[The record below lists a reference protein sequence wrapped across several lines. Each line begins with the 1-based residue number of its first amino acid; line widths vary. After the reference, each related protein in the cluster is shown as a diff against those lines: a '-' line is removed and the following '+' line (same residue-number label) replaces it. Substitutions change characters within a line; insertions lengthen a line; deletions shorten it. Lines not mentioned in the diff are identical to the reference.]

1 MTQGDN
7 AYEQSSGASSAD
19 RDASRLSDGGLQRA
33 LDEAESLSCGLDEL
47 AKRYGVSLDPSPQ
60 AETNSETEPAL
71 SRVPLD
77 VVTSVPG
84 RHPSLR
90 VTRVESGTQ
99 ASPMRAFGTST
110 PISVSR
116 MALNW
121 AALTTGGALPPAAS
135 RQSRL
140 MWRLSSMTN
149 LWAFVEA
156 QDNEWRATT
165 LYRQIETSDKS
176 QASYRVG
183 TVMAG
188 IAGRYSLG
196 IVNLI
201 HRQTQFQ
208 PTSSSRGDF
217 VGRRPSDGSWH
228 GLEAKGA
235 GPNLNTGQ
243 AQLPTPRMLVKA
255 KLQAK
260 SLGTELRQRPLP
272 VGADDH
278 WAVHSVASTT
288 EPFQLL
294 IEDPPSDDGEPPVP
308 LDPEVGFPGVDPEER
323 LLQNYYQVVGDL
335 EDAREFGTGGTRRQ
349 PLELD
354 GYLGFRMPGSDF
366 WLGAREELFAA
377 RSEQRLSEV
386 VDDIARIALIDEPG
400 VYADL
405 GLAVVTQSVGDA

>member
-1 MTQGDN
+1 MTQGDD
-7 AYEQSSGASSAD
+7 AYEQSTGASSPD
-19 RDASRLSDGGLQRA
+19 MDASRLSDADLQRA
-33 LDEAESLSCGLDEL
+33 LDDEKALSRGLEEL
-47 AKRYGVSLDPSPQ
+47 AKRHGVRINPS
-60 AETNSETEPAL
+60 AEVETSSQTEPAL

-77 VVTSVPG
+77 VVTSAPG
-84 RHPSLR
+84 QHPGLR
-90 VTRVESGTQ
+90 VTRVQSGTQ
-99 ASPMRAFGTST
+99 ASPMRKFGTST
-110 PISVSR
+110 SISVSR

-135 RQSRL
+135 WRSRL
-140 MWRLSSMTN
+140 MLRLSSMTN

-208 PTSSSRGDF
+208 PSSSSRGDF
-217 VGRRPSDGSWH
+217 VGRRPTDGSWH

-260 SLGTELRQRPLP
+260 SLGRELRQRPLP

-278 WAVHSVASTT
+278 WAVHSVASTI
-288 EPFQLL
+288 EPFHLL
-294 IEDPPSDDGEPPVP
+294 IEDPPSDDGERPVP
-308 LDPEVGFPGVDPEER
+308 LDPEVGFPGVDPQER
-323 LLQNYYQVVGDL
+323 LLQNYYQVVADL
-335 EDAREFGTGGTRRQ
+335 EDAREFGTGSVRRQ
-349 PLELD
+349 PQELD

-377 RSEQRLSEV
+377 RNEQRLSEV
-386 VDDIARIALIDEPG
+386 IDDITRIALIDEPG

-405 GLAVVTQSVGDA
+405 GLAVVTQSVGNA